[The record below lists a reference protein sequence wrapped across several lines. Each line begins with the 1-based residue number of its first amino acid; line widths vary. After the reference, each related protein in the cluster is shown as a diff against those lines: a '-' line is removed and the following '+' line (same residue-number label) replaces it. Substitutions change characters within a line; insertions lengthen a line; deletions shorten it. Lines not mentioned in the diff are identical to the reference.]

1 MRVISGAFR
10 GLRLTAV
17 AGNQTRPTA
26 DKVKESMFNMLGPYF
41 DGGQALDLY
50 AGTGALGIEAVSRGM
65 VHATLVDRQYAAI
78 KTIKTNLALTKQ
90 PEHFTVLKQPVNKAI
105 RQFAEAGQQF
115 DLIMM
120 DPPYAQQQVL
130 AQLAAFISTNLLR
143 PGARVLVETGMD
155 VTYPDEIPGYI
166 KLRRQTYGVA
176 QVLILERSEENNA
189 KKIAVFPGS
198 FDPFTNGHL
207 DTVKRASRLFDE
219 VVVAAMTNTS
229 KKPLFSSEE
238 KLALISES
246 TAGLPN
252 VKAMAAPKR
261 LTVEFARSIGARFM
275 IRGIR
280 NVADFGYEADIAT
293 VNHDLDPEIET
304 VFLLADKQYDALSS
318 TIIKEVA
325 AFGGDVHRFVPAPV
339 EAALYAKLGD
349 AHQTK

>member
-1 MRVISGAFR
+1 
-10 GLRLTAV
+10 
-17 AGNQTRPTA
+17 
-26 DKVKESMFNMLGPYF
+26 
-41 DGGQALDLY
+41 
-50 AGTGALGIEAVSRGM
+50 
-65 VHATLVDRQYAAI
+65 
-78 KTIKTNLALTKQ
+78 
-90 PEHFTVLKQPVNKAI
+90 
-105 RQFAEAGQQF
+105 
-115 DLIMM
+115 
-120 DPPYAQQQVL
+120 
-130 AQLAAFISTNLLR
+130 
-143 PGARVLVETGMD
+143 
-155 VTYPDEIPGYI
+155 
-166 KLRRQTYGVA
+166 
-176 QVLILERSEENNA
+176 
-189 KKIAVFPGS
+189 
-198 FDPFTNGHL
+198 
-207 DTVKRASRLFDE
+207 LFDE